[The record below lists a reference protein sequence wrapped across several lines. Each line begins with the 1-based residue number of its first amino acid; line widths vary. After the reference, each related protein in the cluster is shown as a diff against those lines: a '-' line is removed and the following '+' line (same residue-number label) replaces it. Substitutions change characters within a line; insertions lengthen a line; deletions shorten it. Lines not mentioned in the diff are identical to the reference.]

1 MYKNVLKHLFDILF
15 ASFGLI
21 VISPLFIIIAFTL
34 FVSNKG
40 TPFFFQSRCGK
51 NRKIFKVIKFKTMN
65 DSLDKKGEL
74 LSDGER
80 LTGIGKFI
88 RKTSLDEL
96 PQLINV
102 IKRDMSLI
110 GPRPFMSEYFE
121 LYNDHQNRRHE
132 AMPGIT
138 GWAQINGR
146 NNITWQEK
154 FDLDIFY
161 VDNVSF
167 KLDFK
172 ILYLTLDRLLKSSDI
187 NKKGEVTT
195 SMFNGKN

>member
-51 NRKIFKVIKFKTMN
+51 NKKIFKVIKFKTMN